1 MSTEY
6 SAEQRIRTII
16 IFFHFINL
24 QKAAVQCSALL
35 VLDICKPSPR
45 DSLTPCSYCSDLSW
59 TRREM
64 TVIYLLDK
72 QKHNIL
78 ILLLTGITA
87 VGVGVL
93 IGYLATTGQTQ
104 TDSSILR

>member
-1 MSTEY
+1 MSTKY

-16 IFFHFINL
+16 IFSTL
-24 QKAAVQCSALL
+24 LTYRRQQCSALL